1 MVSRPREDAN
11 TTAPCQRAERGASQ
25 ASACCKAA
33 IIAAHRQTGVDD
45 IESSG
50 RKLAAAWLR
59 TLSTALFVV
68 AVPVFLIAGSVRV
81 VINAPALY
89 SYGFDRYDIPAYTG
103 IERDD
108 LLEVAARI
116 RAYFNDD
123 SEYLIVPTTVRG
135 VDVPSLYNE
144 REILHMRDVKGLVRG
159 VYAVHEATGLYLLAF
174 GAFGLAL
181 YRRPFLARL
190 ARYAGYGGGLTLG
203 IVLLAGIG
211 SLAGFDRLFLAFHL
225 VSFANDLWQLD
236 PRRDYLI
243 AMFPQAFFF
252 DATMLIAVAASVQA
266 TLLVAVSVALPR
278 TRWLHAPSA
287 EADAD

>member
-1 MVSRPREDAN
+1 M
-11 TTAPCQRAERGASQ
+11 G
-25 ASACCKAA
+25 SAARKAA

-59 TLSTALFVV
+59 TLATVLFVA

-103 IERDD
+103 IERED
-108 LLEVAARI
+108 LLEVAAGI

-135 VDVPSLYNE
+135 VDVPSLYND

-159 VYAVHEATGLYLLAF
+159 VYAVHEATGLYMLAF

-203 IVLLAGIG
+203 IVFLAGVG

-252 DATMLIAVAASVQA
+252 DATMLIAIATSVQA
-266 TLLVAVSVALPR
+266 LVLVVIAAALPR
-278 TRWLHAPSA
+278 WWRPRASGAKQASGHERSGGPKPAP
-287 EADAD
+287 

>member
-1 MVSRPREDAN
+1 M
-11 TTAPCQRAERGASQ
+11 
-25 ASACCKAA
+25 
-33 IIAAHRQTGVDD
+33 
-45 IESSG
+45 
-50 RKLAAAWLR
+50 
-59 TLSTALFVV
+59 LFVA
-68 AVPVFLIAGSVRV
+68 AVPVFLIAGSVRM

-103 IERDD
+103 IDRDD
-108 LLEVAARI
+108 LLEVAASI

-123 SEYLIVPTTVRG
+123 SESLIVPTIVGG
-135 VDVPSLYNE
+135 VYVPSLYNE
-144 REILHMRDVKGLVRG
+144 REVLHMRDVKGLVRG

-190 ARYAGYGGGLTLG
+190 VRYAGYGGGLTLG

-252 DATMLIAVAASVQA
+252 DATMLIAISASVQA
-266 TLLVAVSVALPR
+266 LVLVAIAAALPR
-278 TRWLHAPSA
+278 WWRPRASGAKQASGHERSA
-287 EADAD
+287 GA

>member
-1 MVSRPREDAN
+1 M
-11 TTAPCQRAERGASQ
+11 
-25 ASACCKAA
+25 
-33 IIAAHRQTGVDD
+33 
-45 IESSG
+45 
-50 RKLAAAWLR
+50 
-59 TLSTALFVV
+59 
-68 AVPVFLIAGSVRV
+68 
-81 VINAPALY
+81 
-89 SYGFDRYDIPAYTG
+89 
-103 IERDD
+103 
-108 LLEVAARI
+108 
-116 RAYFNDD
+116 
-123 SEYLIVPTTVRG
+123 
-135 VDVPSLYNE
+135 
-144 REILHMRDVKGLVRG
+144 
-159 VYAVHEATGLYLLAF
+159 HEATGLYLLAF

-190 ARYAGYGGGLTLG
+190 ARYAGYGSGLTLG

-266 TLLVAVSVALPR
+266 ALLVGVSAALSR
-278 TRWLHAPSA
+278 TRRLRAPSA

>member
-1 MVSRPREDAN
+1 MSLGSVAR
-11 TTAPCQRAERGASQ
+11 
-25 ASACCKAA
+25 KAA
-33 IIAAHRQTGVDD
+33 IIAADCRTGEDD

-50 RKLAAAWLR
+50 RRPATAWLR
-59 TLSTALFVV
+59 VLATVLFVA

-103 IERDD
+103 IERED

-135 VDVPSLYNE
+135 VQVPSLYNE
-144 REILHMRDVKGLVRG
+144 REILHMWDVKGLVRG
-159 VYAVHEATGLYLLAF
+159 VYAVHEAAGLYLLAF

-252 DATMLIAVAASVQA
+252 DATMLIAIATSVQA
-266 TLLVAVSVALPR
+266 LVLVAVAVALPR
-278 TRWLHAPSA
+278 WWRPHGPDA
-287 EADAD
+287 E

>member
-1 MVSRPREDAN
+1 MPSGGTRRVPGERRPQSCYHCR
-11 TTAPCQRAERGASQ
+11 TPP
-25 ASACCKAA
+25 
-33 IIAAHRQTGVDD
+33 TGVDD

-59 TLSTALFVV
+59 KLATVLFVA
-68 AVPVFLIAGSVRV
+68 AVPVFLIAGSVRM

-103 IERDD
+103 IERED

-123 SEYLIVPTTVRG
+123 SEYLIVPTTMRG

-181 YRRPFLARL
+181 NRRPFLARL

-203 IVLLAGIG
+203 IVLLAGVG

-236 PRRDYLI
+236 PRRDFLI

-252 DATMLIAVAASVQA
+252 DATMLIAISASVQA
-266 TLLVAVSVALPR
+266 LVLVAIAAALPR
-278 TRWLHAPSA
+278 WWRPRASGAKQASGHERSA
-287 EADAD
+287 GA

>member
-1 MVSRPREDAN
+1 MPSGGTRRVPGERRPQSCYHCR
-11 TTAPCQRAERGASQ
+11 TPP
-25 ASACCKAA
+25 
-33 IIAAHRQTGVDD
+33 TGVDD

-59 TLSTALFVV
+59 TLATVLFVA
-68 AVPVFLIAGSVRV
+68 AVPVFLIAGSVRM

-103 IERDD
+103 IERED

-123 SEYLIVPTTVRG
+123 SEYLIVPTTMRG

-181 YRRPFLARL
+181 NRRPFLARL

-203 IVLLAGIG
+203 IVLLAGDRVAG
-211 SLAGFDRLFLAFHL
+211 GLRQTVPGLSPRQLRQRPLAARPAPRLPDSDVPAGVLL
-225 VSFANDLWQLD
+225 
-236 PRRDYLI
+236 RRHHAHRHSRRQCRRRY
-243 AMFPQAFFF
+243 
-252 DATMLIAVAASVQA
+252 SW
-266 TLLVAVSVALPR
+266 LVAMAAALAR
-278 TRWLHAPSA
+278 GGWRAPSA
-287 EADAD
+287 ESE